1 MRILLTNDDGIHA
14 PGFQVLEEIARQL
27 SDDLWVVA
35 PLEEQSGAGHSLS
48 LSHPVRVQHFGE
60 RRVGVR
66 GTPTDCVMM
75 ALGRVIEGAKPDL
88 ILSGVNRGANLAED
102 VTYSGTVSAAMEG
115 TLAGI
120 PSIALSQATR
130 RRPIGP
136 DLFDAAR
143 QHAVPVLKT
152 LLGAGWPENV
162 LININFPPCVAVDV
176 RGVRVT
182 EQGLRDYGNPSIE
195 ERTDVRGF
203 NYYWFNLGREISEPG
218 HETDLKAMRENYV
231 SITPL
236 HLDLTHR
243 GSMAALATAFRQRGG

>member
-14 PGFQVLEEIARQL
+14 PGFQVLEEIASQL
-27 SDDLWVVA
+27 SDDIWVVA

-48 LSHPVRVQHFGE
+48 LSHPVRVQRFGE
-60 RRVGVR
+60 RRIGVR

-75 ALGRVIEGAKPDL
+75 ALGRVIEGARPDL

-120 PSIALSQATR
+120 PSVALSQACIE
-130 RRPIGP
+130 RPAGP
-136 DLFDAAR
+136 EAFDAAR

-152 LLGAGWPENV
+152 LLAAGWPSDV
-162 LININFPPCVAVDV
+162 LININFPPCSANAV

-182 EQGLRDYGNPSIE
+182 QQGLRDYGNPIIE

-203 NYYWFNLGREISEPG
+203 TYYWFGLGREVAEPG
-218 HETDLKAMRENYV
+218 QETDLKAMRENYV
-231 SITPL
+231 SVTPL

-243 GSMAALATAFRQRGG
+243 GSMAALATAFGNRGG